1 MSRAVRFRVSIKRAS
16 TEVTSPPIF
25 CLFSLKNR
33 TVMTVCR
40 TLSESFIELHD
51 MYSRTKRLYAA
62 ARGTSLKLFL
72 LVLVLNQRYVNEHDS
87 FPFVNEAAVKSRMP
101 RELYSAVSYTVLED
115 LGVSWRDFVIR

>member
-1 MSRAVRFRVSIKRAS
+1 MKVSSSYTICILEQS
-16 TEVTSPPIF
+16 
-25 CLFSLKNR
+25 
-33 TVMTVCR
+33 VC
-40 TLSESFIELHD
+40 TQAGF
-51 MYSRTKRLYAA
+51 AA